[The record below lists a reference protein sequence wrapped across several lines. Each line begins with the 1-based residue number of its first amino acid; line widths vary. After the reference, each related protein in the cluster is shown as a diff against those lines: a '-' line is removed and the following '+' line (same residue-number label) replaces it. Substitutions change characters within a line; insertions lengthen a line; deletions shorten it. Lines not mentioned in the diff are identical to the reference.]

1 MAKVK
6 VFHAYTNADNN
17 NNNADNNN
25 AADDDTR
32 VMAIPRLF
40 FFEKRKSLKLSKQT
54 H

>member
-6 VFHAYTNADNN
+6 VYHAYTNVNN
-17 NNNADNNN
+17 NNNANN
-25 AADDDTR
+25 AAADDTR